1 MNKLSSAT
9 QFCKIRQQCD
19 IHWCVK
25 PPLPPPLQ
33 KQKPTRVRR
42 ESGTLRTKTTRTTM
56 KMMIKKKKAKLGASF
71 YRVSPLSP
79 PDPGICPPT
88 VCTAFV
94 NTPPPFPSCS
104 MLFLLG
110 QDCTGPSGAA
120 LSSSPLPAEPRA
132 TQQPSTSPTCPEVLR
147 RPSTQHSTIPLLT
160 PRYVSCVRTLGLVS
174 SFWVCAFNILLNE
187 FFVLLSLFLFC
198 LFFPHCSLFFPQ

>member
-1 MNKLSSAT
+1 
-9 QFCKIRQQCD
+9 
-19 IHWCVK
+19 
-25 PPLPPPLQ
+25 
-33 KQKPTRVRR
+33 
-42 ESGTLRTKTTRTTM
+42 M
-56 KMMIKKKKAKLGASF
+56 KMTIKKIKQRWERASTEF
-71 YRVSPLSP
+71 PLSP
-79 PDPGICPPT
+79 PNPGICPPT

-94 NTPPPFPSCS
+94 TPSSRS

-160 PRYVSCVRTLGLVS
+160 PRYVSRVRTLGLVS

-187 FFVLLSLFLFC
+187 FFVLLSLLFLLSFFSP
-198 LFFPHCSLFFPQ
+198 LFLIFFPIKLLL